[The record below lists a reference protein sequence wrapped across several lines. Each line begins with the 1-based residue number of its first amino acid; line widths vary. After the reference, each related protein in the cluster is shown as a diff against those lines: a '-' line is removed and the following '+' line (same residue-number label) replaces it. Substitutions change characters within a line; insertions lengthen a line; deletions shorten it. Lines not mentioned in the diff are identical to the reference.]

1 MLTFIVRRLIQMVPL
16 LFLISVVSF
25 VLINLPPGDFLTI
38 KIAELEARG
47 DSGAQFMLNQYRERF
62 GLDLPIWQQY
72 WIWVSHFVRGDFGRS
87 FEYEREVSTLIGER
101 LGFSVLLSLSTM
113 LFAWMVAIPAGIFA
127 ATHHYKLGDNVLSLI
142 AFLGLAVPNFLLAL
156 TLMYLSVVVFGWSV
170 GGLFSPE
177 LVDAPWSFGKFID
190 LLKHLWVPVVV
201 IGTAG
206 TAGLMQLMRG
216 NLLDVLRQQYVM
228 TARAKG
234 LPEGKVI
241 YKHALRVAI
250 NPLISVAGT
259 MFPAIIAGEVITSVV
274 LNLPSIGPLFLR
286 ALQVQDMYLAGAILM
301 FMSLFLMLGNLLAD
315 IGLALADPRIS
326 LQ

>member
-1 MLTFIVRRLIQMVPL
+1 MLTFIVRRVIQMAPL

-72 WIWVSHFVRGDFGRS
+72 WIWVSDFVRGDFGRS

-101 LGFSVLLSLSTM
+101 LGFSILLSLSTM

-127 ATHHYKLGDNVLSLI
+127 ATHHYKLGDNLLSLI

-156 TLMYLSVVVFGWSV
+156 TLMYFSVVVFGWSV

-177 LVDAPWSFGKFID
+177 FVDAPWSFGKFID

-206 TAGLMQLMRG
+206 TAGLMRLMRG

>member
-1 MLTFIVRRLIQMVPL
+1 MLSFIARRVLQMAPL

-25 VLINLPPGDFLTI
+25 VLINLPPGDYLTI

-72 WIWVSHFVRGDFGRS
+72 WIWISHFVTGDFGRS
-87 FEYEREVSTLIGER
+87 FEYEREVGTLIGER

-113 LFAWMVAIPAGIFA
+113 LFAWLVAIPAGIFA
-127 ATHHYKLGDNVLSLI
+127 ATHQYKLGDNLLSFT
-142 AFLGLAVPNFLLAL
+142 AFLGLALPNFLLAL
-156 TLMYLSVVVFGWSV
+156 LLMYLSVVVFGWSV

-177 LVDAPWSFGKFID
+177 YVDAPWSIDKFVD

-206 TAGLMQLMRG
+206 TAGLMRLMRG
-216 NLLDVLRQQYVM
+216 NLLDILRQQYVM

-234 LPEGKVI
+234 LPENKVI

-274 LNLPSIGPLFLR
+274 LNLPTIGPLFLR

-315 IGLALADPRIS
+315 IGLAIADPRIR

>member
-1 MLTFIVRRLIQMVPL
+1 MLTFIVRRLGQMAPL

-25 VLINLPPGDFLTI
+25 VLISLPPGDFLTI

-47 DSGAQFMLNQYRERF
+47 DSGAELVLSQYRERF

-72 WIWVSHFVRGDFGRS
+72 WIWISDFVQGDFGRS

-101 LGFSVLLSLSTM
+101 LGFSVLLSMSTM
-113 LFAWMVAIPAGIFA
+113 LFAWLVAIPAGIFA
-127 ATHHYKLGDNVLSLI
+127 ATHQYKLGDNLLSFV

-156 TLMYLSVVVFGWSV
+156 TLMYFSVVVFGWSV

-177 LVDAPWSFGKFID
+177 YVDAPWSVDKFVD

-206 TAGLMQLMRG
+206 TAGLMRLMRG

-234 LPEGKVI
+234 LPEGKVV